1 MIYAGKNLIEYYPLV
16 VSLQESI
23 YSYLQVTAKIDEKA
37 LKLLAEKKKSV
48 MSAIDDG
55 FRTNWNESSKMV

>member
-1 MIYAGKNLIEYYPLV
+1 M
-16 VSLQESI
+16 SLQESI
-23 YSYLQVTAKIDEKA
+23 YSYLQITAKIDEKV

-55 FRTNWNESSKMV
+55 FKTSWNESPKMV